1 MKNNLIV
8 DNFYNK
14 INDCDFTELKKI
26 QKEYFGKNGIFIQ
39 ILKSLHN
46 YNDDYKKDIGSKI
59 NKAKSDIL
67 LKIKEEQYNK
77 NCINVE
83 KDKNNF
89 DCSEGLFFPF
99 ANGNFHPISK
109 TIYDIS
115 SIFKSF
121 GFLVSDGPELE
132 TDWYNFESL
141 NIPKNHSVRDLHD
154 TFYIDGYVDLLL
166 RTHTSPGQIHIMEKH
181 KPPIKAI
188 IPGKVYRNESSD
200 SSHSSMFH
208 QIEGIEVDENI
219 TFLDLKNVL
228 FEFVHA
234 FFSRNLKLRFRPSY
248 FQFTEPSTEV
258 DIQCNFCNGNG
269 CKICKNSGWIEILG
283 CGMVHPNVLKSVNYD
298 KEKYTGY
305 AFGIGVER
313 ITMLKYDVSD
323 VRLFYENDLRFLK
336 QF

>member
-1 MKNNLIV
+1 
-8 DNFYNK
+8 
-14 INDCDFTELKKI
+14 
-26 QKEYFGKNGIFIQ
+26 
-39 ILKSLHN
+39 
-46 YNDDYKKDIGSKI
+46 
-59 NKAKSDIL
+59 
-67 LKIKEEQYNK
+67 
-77 NCINVE
+77 
-83 KDKNNF
+83 
-89 DCSEGLFFPF
+89 
-99 ANGNFHPISK
+99 
-109 TIYDIS
+109 
-115 SIFKSF
+115 
-121 GFLVSDGPELE
+121 
-132 TDWYNFESL
+132 
-141 NIPKNHSVRDLHD
+141 
-154 TFYIDGYVDLLL
+154 
-166 RTHTSPGQIHIMEKH
+166 MEKH

-219 TFLDLKNVL
+219 SFSDLKNVL
-228 FEFVHA
+228 FEFVHV
-234 FFSRNLKLRFRPSY
+234 FFSCNLKLRFRPSY

-313 ITMLKYDVSD
+313 ITMLKYDVTD

>member
-1 MKNNLIV
+1 MKNDLIV

-14 INDCDFTELKKI
+14 IKNCDSIELKKI

-39 ILKSLHN
+39 ILKSLHS
-46 YNDDYKKDIGSKI
+46 YNDNYKKNIGSKI
-59 NKAKSDIL
+59 NKAKNDIL
-67 LKIKEEQYNK
+67 AKIKEEQYNK
-77 NCINVE
+77 NCMNLE
-83 KDKNNF
+83 KDKNEF
-89 DCSEGLFFPF
+89 DYSEGLFFPF
-99 ANGNFHPISK
+99 VNGNFHPISK

-228 FEFVHA
+228 FEFVHT
-234 FFSRNLKLRFRPSY
+234 FFSKNLKLRFRPSY

-269 CKICKNSGWIEILG
+269 CKICKDSGWIEILG

-313 ITMLKYDVSD
+313 IAMLKYDVSD

>member
-1 MKNNLIV
+1 MKNNLIF

-59 NKAKSDIL
+59 NKAKNDIL
-67 LKIKEEQYNK
+67 VKINKEQYNK
-77 NCINVE
+77 NCTNVE
-83 KDKNNF
+83 KNKNNF

-99 ANGNFHPISK
+99 VNGNFHPISK